1 MHKYFILICLILAAA
16 GCTAAGRSA
25 PPPPDWQLSPQ
36 ANAIYN
42 YLKFNEYPDSNQGIQ
57 ALKESIQNEPTP
69 YLYLELA
76 NLYWRRA
83 DFASARQILKQGIG
97 QYPNEKDLYISLAKS
112 YLAEERK
119 QAALTTILDYL
130 DKNPGQ
136 WSLIEDAASL
146 YLQENKCANALDL
159 LKRIPEEEA
168 SANSEYLKG
177 KSQGCLGLYKSA
189 VKHLKTAV
197 EKDPEM
203 AKAWAE
209 LAYVHEKNRN
219 YARAESIYRK
229 LMDMQQHNDQLL
241 LRIISLDLKLNEPD
255 RAMLIAEQG
264 PDDPDFQLDAA
275 GQFITNKYF
284 EHAGRILKKLLERED
299 TPERTYIHLAILAYD
314 SQKDIDSALNYLDKI
329 PEDSPLYERSLRLKG
344 SFELEIGKRE
354 KALKTAEKGIREF
367 PDNPAFWNLKA
378 QVLNKTDKKEEAL
391 NVLDKALEK
400 WPRSSDTLIYKATV
414 LQEAGKQDKAL
425 KVMEEVISMNPDN
438 AEALNFVGYL
448 LAEKEENLDRA
459 RVLVKNA
466 LKQEPS
472 NGFYMDSL
480 AWVFFKQGAMQKAWE
495 KINLAVD
502 MVGDDPVIWMHYGDI
517 AMAVKNW
524 KEAVSGYKKALEL
537 GLAPED
543 ESSVKKKLSRARDK
557 QSAE

>member
-1 MHKYFILICLILAAA
+1 MHKYFTLICLILAAA

-25 PPPPDWQLSPQ
+25 PTPDWQLSPR
-36 ANAIYN
+36 ASAIYN
-42 YLKFNEYPDSNQGIQ
+42 YLKFNEYPNSKQGID
-57 ALKESIQNEPTP
+57 ALKESINNEPRP

-76 NLYWRRA
+76 NLYWRRT
-83 DFASARQILKQGIG
+83 DFASAREILKQGIG
-97 QYPNEKDLYISLAKS
+97 KYPQQKDLYISLAKS
-112 YLAEERK
+112 YLAEDRK
-119 QAALTTILDYL
+119 QAALTTILDCL
-130 DKNPGQ
+130 DKNPGE
-136 WSLIEDAASL
+136 WGLIEDAASL
-146 YLQENKCANALDL
+146 YLQEDQCANALDL
-159 LKRIPEEEA
+159 LKKIPEEEA
-168 SANSEYLKG
+168 TANSEYLKG

-189 VKHLKTAV
+189 VEHLKTAV

-229 LMDMQQHNDQLL
+229 LMDMQQKNDQLL

-255 RAMLIAEQG
+255 RAMLIVEQG

-284 EHAGRILKKLLERED
+284 EHAGRILKKLLNRED

-344 SFELEIGKRE
+344 SFELEIDDRK

-378 QVLNKTDKKEEAL
+378 QVLSKTGEKEEAL

-400 WPRSSDTLIYKATV
+400 WPRSTDTLIYKATV
-414 LQEAGKQDKAL
+414 LQEAGKQDQAL
-425 KVMEEVISMNPDN
+425 EVMEKVIGMEPDN

-448 LAEKEENLDRA
+448 LAEKEENLERA

-480 AWVFFKQGAMQKAWE
+480 AWVLFKQGRIQKAWE
-495 KINLAVD
+495 KISLAVD
-502 MVGDDPVIWMHYGDI
+502 LVGEDPVIWMHYGDI

-537 GLAPED
+537 GLDPAE

-557 QSAE
+557 QSTE